1 MIQRSGAPH
10 ATERTTF
17 RRDWTNRNVPFSAT
31 VTRRDRK
38 RLAPDGSI
46 QIQTRF
52 VVNFRDPA
60 TGRRRQ
66 SFFERRSEAVAARD
80 ALVMAVQ
87 SGAYRTVT
95 CALNIREVA
104 EHWLQSRRP
113 HVKRSTWESYKKGVH
128 YIVGPLLV
136 GSPEERRRWAAAEKS
151 GVAPSIPML
160 GEVRLADLTTAQIRS
175 WHNTLVVQVG
185 IHTAHAAKKFLRGIL
200 ALAAED
206 FQVRVPPMPVQLT
219 RSGRREKK
227 QILDPAQVR
236 LLLDQ
241 AQREPHGIYYVFP
254 FLTGVRP
261 SEQLGL
267 LWEDVDLAKR
277 TIHIRRMQ
285 ELDGTLVNLPKTEA
299 GERTIPMSETLCY
312 MLARWRQD
320 FPSQVHPGTRVF
332 PGLGRIYLDGA
343 QPKGVGRP
351 LTYANFR
358 MNYWKPAFERA
369 GLPYVT
375 PHSARHTFISVLQAA
390 GVEVGLVSKLA
401 GHANASITLQHY
413 TQAVRGG
420 DDAIAKLDA
429 LYTRASC
436 SETCSN

>member
-1 MIQRSGAPH
+1 MAQRTGAWDTVRAGLRQFLP
-10 ATERTTF
+10 AK
-17 RRDWTNRNVPFSAT
+17 NQPFTAT

-38 RLAPDGSI
+38 RQTSDGSI

-52 VVNFRDPA
+52 VVNFRDPD

-66 SFFERRSEAVAARD
+66 SFFERRSEAMAARD
-80 ALVMAVQ
+80 ALVAAVQ
-87 SGAYRTVT
+87 SGRYRTAICSLKVSD
-95 CALNIREVA
+95 AA

-113 HVKRSTWESYKKGVH
+113 HVKRSTWDSYKKGVH

-136 GSPEERRRWAAAEKS
+136 GSPEERRRWAAADTT
-151 GVAPSIPML
+151 GAAPSIAML
-160 GEVRLADLTTAQIRS
+160 GDIRLADLTTAHIRS
-175 WHNTLVVQVG
+175 WHNTLVVEVG
-185 IHTAHAAKKFLRGIL
+185 IHTAHAAKKFLRGVL

-236 LLLDQ
+236 VLLAQ
-241 AQREPHGIYYVFP
+241 AQREVHGLYYAFP

-267 LWEDVDLAKR
+267 LWEDVDLSKR
-277 TIHIRRMQ
+277 TISIRRMQ

-299 GERTIPMSETLCY
+299 GERAIPMSETLCY
-312 MLARWRQD
+312 MLEKWRQD
-320 FPSQVHPGTRVF
+320 FLSHVQAGARVF

-343 QPKGVGRP
+343 QSRGVGRP

-420 DDAIAKLDA
+420 DAAIAKLEA
-429 LYTRASC
+429 LYTGL
-436 SETCSN
+436 

>member
-1 MIQRSGAPH
+1 MEQKTGVWD
-10 ATERTTF
+10 TTSTGLRHF
-17 RRDWTNRNVPFSAT
+17 LLGKNEPFSAT

-38 RLAPDGSI
+38 RLTPNGGV

-66 SFFERRSEAVAARD
+66 VFFSRRGEAMAARD
-80 ALVMAVQ
+80 ALVTAVQ
-87 SGAYRTVT
+87 SGSYRTAT
-95 CALNIREVA
+95 SDLKISDIAG
-104 EHWLQSRRP
+104 HWLESRRP
-113 HVKRSTWESYKKGVH
+113 HVKRSTWESYKKGVN
-128 YIVGPLLV
+128 YINGPLLV
-136 GSPEERRRWAAAEKS
+136 GTPEERRKLSAGDAKGR
-151 GVAPSIPML
+151 APAIPML
-160 GEVRLADLTTAQIRS
+160 GEIRLADLTTGHIRS
-175 WHNTLVVQVG
+175 WHNILVSEVG
-185 IHTAHAAKKFLRGIL
+185 MHTAHAAKKFLRGVL

-206 FQVRVPPMPVQLT
+206 FQVRVPPMPVQLA

-227 QILDPAQVR
+227 QILEPEQVR
-236 LLLDQ
+236 VLLAQ
-241 AQREPHGIYYVFP
+241 AQGEVHGIYYVFP

-267 LWEDVDLAKR
+267 LWEDVDFSKR
-277 TIHIRRMQ
+277 TISIRRMQ

-299 GERTIPMSETLCY
+299 GERAIPMSETLRY
-312 MLARWRQD
+312 MLERWRQD
-320 FPSQVHPGTRVF
+320 FPSQVQAGARVF

-343 QPKGVGRP
+343 QPRGVGRP

-420 DDAIAKLDA
+420 GEAIAKLDA
-429 LYTRASC
+429 LYTQ
-436 SETCSN
+436 TCS